1 MSEMNTAYFITGTDT
16 GVGKTLV
23 SCALLYAFAA
33 QGKSVVGMKPV
44 AAGCEPTPHGLA
56 CEDVA
61 NLVAASNM
69 SAPHHLVNPYAFQ
82 PPIAPHLAA
91 AQAGIAIELE
101 PLRTACAAL
110 RVLAEVVIVE
120 GVGGWRV
127 PLNPRED
134 TADLARQLGLPV
146 ILVVG
151 MRLGCLSHA
160 LLTAQAIE
168 ASGLKLAG
176 WVANHIDPL
185 MPAFDDN
192 LCALQARLAAPLLGV
207 VPYAAQPDAVLAAEY
222 LGLDKLI

>member
-1 MSEMNTAYFITGTDT
+1 MNTAYFITGTDT

-23 SCALLYAFAA
+23 SCALSHAFAA
-33 QGKSVVGMKPV
+33 RGKTVIGMKPV

-56 CEDVA
+56 CEDVT
-61 NLVAASNM
+61 NLVAASNI

-82 PPIAPHLAA
+82 PPIAPHIAA
-91 AQAGIAIELE
+91 AQAGVTIELE
-101 PLRTACAAL
+101 PLLAACAAL
-110 RVLAEVVIVE
+110 RALAEVVIVE

-134 TADLARQLGLPV
+134 AADLAQQLGLPV

-160 LLTAQAIE
+160 LLSAQAIE

-176 WVANHIDPL
+176 WVANCIDPS

-192 LCALQARLAAPLLGV
+192 LHTLQARLAAPLLGV
-207 VPYAAQPDAVLAAEY
+207 VPYAIRPNAALAAEC
-222 LGLDKLI
+222 LCLDKLI